1 MARGRSAEQRTPPA
15 DSRFRDVLVSKFINN
30 LMLCG
35 KKSTAQAVC
44 YGAFDV
50 IQSKTGNDPLKVFHT
65 ALGNVKPMVEVKSRR
80 VGGASYQVPVEVRP
94 VRQMA
99 LAFRWI
105 KQSASSRSGRSMKE
119 KLAAELMDAAN
130 SAGAAVKKRDET
142 HRMAEANRAF
152 AHLGECARVARDGR
166 QKSFASDSSTRS
178 PLRQLPERSSRTPRR

>member
-1 MARGRSAEQRTPPA
+1 MARGQGAVHRTSFP
-15 DSRFRDVLVSKFINN
+15 DSRFRDPLVGKFINI
-30 LMLCG
+30 LMTRG

-44 YGAFDV
+44 YGAFDA
-50 IQSKTGNDPLKVFHT
+50 IQSKTGGDPLKVFHA

-80 VGGASYQVPVEVRP
+80 VGGASYQVPVEIRS
-94 VRQMA
+94 VRQVA

-105 KQSASSRSGRSMKE
+105 KQSASSRSGRSMQE

-152 AHLGECARVARDGR
+152 AHYRW
-166 QKSFASDSSTRS
+166 
-178 PLRQLPERSSRTPRR
+178 